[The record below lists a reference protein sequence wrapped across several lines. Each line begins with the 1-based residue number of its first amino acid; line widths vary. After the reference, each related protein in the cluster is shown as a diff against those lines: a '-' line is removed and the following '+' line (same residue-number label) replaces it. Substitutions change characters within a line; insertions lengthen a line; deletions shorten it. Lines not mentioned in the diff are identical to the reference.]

1 LSDDRTVSVEGSG
14 KTATYAAFISYSR
27 AVDSK
32 LAPALR
38 DALHS
43 FAKPWYRLRA
53 LRVFRDDASLTA
65 NPALWPSIQAALA
78 ESEFFILLASPE
90 AARSQ
95 WVEREIA
102 FWIEHKS
109 LDNFLVVLTDGEVV
123 WDRAAPDFDWVRT
136 TALPPVLRRAFADEP
151 RYIDLRWARTEEHLS
166 LNDGR
171 FRDRVAD
178 LAAPLHHRAKDEL
191 AGEDV
196 RQHRRTV
203 RLTRGAIATLT
214 VLALAA
220 SSAAVLAVEQRN
232 TAVRQQKI
240 ALSRQLAAQA
250 QTQQSVRPAMSLML
264 SLEALRAADTPEAHA
279 SLLDTL
285 VKSPFAKILDG
296 REKPIK
302 EVEFS
307 ADGRLVAVA
316 GDDDTVHVWQVGG
329 ATERQDVATLSGF
342 GGDMRTVSFGDG
354 RLMATSSGLSPNP
367 LQLWDMSTPARP
379 ARLGQLS
386 SGPAGGGKVQLAPGR
401 RALVSHGDIASLWDV
416 SQPRRPRLLGELP
429 AGTRDTALS
438 PNGRLVATAARPGPT
453 QLWDVGD
460 AKHPRLVASIP
471 VLSDIVV
478 FSPDSSMLAVTPRD
492 SVANLWDVSN
502 PRNPR
507 FVTELRTASNTA
519 AFDVDFAPDG
529 KRAVTANFDGTASV
543 WDISRPS
550 SPIETTVL
558 RGHTGA
564 AYAADFSPDGRRI
577 VTGSQDGTAIIWNV
591 APAATVQPLAQ
602 FGGFEGA
609 PEVTVFSPD
618 SRRLLVASDREPA
631 AVWNV
636 SRRDKPVR
644 ESILTPT
651 GLRDAT
657 TNTRGDRL
665 LAAGDGTAWLWDV
678 SNFGR
683 PRELRS
689 FPGDNA
695 RLSADGKTVATVLN
709 GVVRLWRNS
718 GKDWQSV
725 SSVPGDWVTFSPDPD
740 LFAVTRDGKTT
751 LARVSDPQHPV
762 NAGMLTGFTPAFS
775 GKRSL
780 LALVDGEAIALW
792 DVRDP
797 SSPRKV
803 ATLPHQSGQATFNPD
818 GTIMAIGN
826 ADGVPE
832 LWDVSDSSH
841 PARIARLVGHRGS
854 AYRVAFSPDGRVLA
868 TGSYDKSVRLWN
880 LSATVDVLTDP
891 VARACAIA
899 GPGLSQAD
907 WNLYF
912 PGETYRTSCPD

>member
-1 LSDDRTVSVEGSG
+1 LVGDKTVSAEGSG

-65 NPALWPSIQAALA
+65 NPALWPSIQAALV

-90 AARSQ
+90 ASRSQ
-95 WVEREIA
+95 WVEREVA
-102 FWIEHKS
+102 FWIEHKP
-109 LDNFLVVLTDGEVV
+109 LKKLLIVLTDGEIV
-123 WDRAAPDFDWVRT
+123 WEQTASDFDWVRT
-136 TALPPVLRRAFADEP
+136 TALPPVLRQAFGDEP
-151 RYIDLRWARTEEHLS
+151 RYIDLRWARTQEHLS

-220 SSAAVLAVEQRN
+220 STAAIIAVEQRN

-240 ALSRQLAAQA
+240 AFSRQLAAQA
-250 QTQQSVRPAMSLML
+250 QTQQSVRPATSLML
-264 SLEALRAADTPEAHA
+264 SLEALRAADTPEAHD
-279 SLLDTL
+279 SLRNTL
-285 VKSPFAKILDG
+285 VNSPFAKILAG

-307 ADGRLVAVA
+307 ADGSLVAVA
-316 GDDDTVHVWQVGG
+316 GDDDAVHVWQVGE

-342 GGDMRTVSFGDG
+342 GGGMRTVSFGDG
-354 RLMATSSGLSPNP
+354 RLMATSSGLSGSPS
-367 LQLWDMSTPARP
+367 QLWDVSTPARP
-379 ARLGQLS
+379 TRLAQLS
-386 SGPAGGGKVQLAPGR
+386 SGTAGGGTVELGPDA
-401 RALVSHGDIASLWDV
+401 RALVSHGEAASLWDV
-416 SQPRRPRLLGELP
+416 SQPRRPRLVGQVPGGL
-429 AGTRDTALS
+429 RDTALS
-438 PNGRLVATAARPGPT
+438 PDGRLVATASRPGPS
-453 QLWDVGD
+453 QLWDIGD
-460 AKHPRLVASIP
+460 AKHPQLVASIP

-478 FSPDSSMLAVTPRD
+478 FSPDSSMLAMTPRD
-492 SVANLWDVSN
+492 DVVNLWDVSD

-507 FVTELRTASNTA
+507 FVTELRTASNTP
-519 AFDVDFAPDG
+519 AFDIDFAPEG
-529 KRAVTANFDGTASV
+529 QRAVTANFDGTASV

-558 RGHTGA
+558 RGHTDA

-577 VTGSQDGTAIIWNV
+577 VTGSEDGTAIIWNV
-591 APAATVQPLAQ
+591 TSAAVVQPLARL
-602 FGGFEGA
+602 GGFEDP
-609 PEVTVFSPD
+609 PEVTIFSPD
-618 SRRLLVASDREPA
+618 SRRLLVANNLEV
-631 AVWNV
+631 AVWDV
-636 SRRDKPVR
+636 SHRDKPLR
-644 ESILTPT
+644 ESVVMRT
-651 GLRDAT
+651 GLFDAT
-657 TNTRGDRL
+657 LNAQGDRL
-665 LAAGDGTAWLWDV
+665 LGAGDGKALLWDV
-678 SNFGR
+678 SDFAR

-689 FPGDNA
+689 FPGNNG
-695 RLSADGKTVATVLN
+695 RLSADGKAVATVHN
-709 GVVRLWRNS
+709 GVVQLWRDS
-718 GKDWQSV
+718 GEDWQSV
-725 SSVPGDWVTFSPDPD
+725 GSVPGDWVTFSPDPD

-751 LARVSDPQHPV
+751 LLSVSDPQHPV

-780 LALVDGEAIALW
+780 LALVDGDAIALW
-792 DVRDP
+792 DVRNP

-803 ATLPHQSGQATFNPD
+803 ASLPQQSGEPTFNPD
-818 GTIMAIGN
+818 GTVLAIGSS
-826 ADGVPE
+826 DGVPE
-832 LWDVSDSSH
+832 LWDVSDPSH
-841 PARIARLVGHRGS
+841 PASIARLVGHRGS
-854 AYRVAFSPDGRVLA
+854 AYRVVFSPDGRLLA
-868 TGSYDKSVRLWN
+868 TGSFDKTVGLWN
-880 LSATVDVLTDP
+880 LSATVDLLTDP
-891 VARACAIA
+891 VAWACAIA

-912 PGETYRTSCPD
+912 PGESYRRSCPD